1 MPDVTDRQGEWG
13 RERFGMSALIEIVDN
28 AVVSA
33 RQKLS
38 QIKSANSSI
47 SIGDMFEMQMLMN
60 QLAQFSEMA
69 TGVVSAAH
77 TSVISMARNV
87 KS

>member
-1 MPDVTDRQGEWG
+1 MARSGPKEAYS
-13 RERFGMSALIEIVDN
+13 MSALIEIIDN
-28 AVVSA
+28 AVISA
-33 RQKLS
+33 RVKLNE
-38 QIKSANSSI
+38 INSANSSI

-69 TGVVSAAH
+69 TGVVAASH
-77 TSVISMARNV
+77 QAIMSMARNV

>member
-1 MPDVTDRQGEWG
+1 MARLSDHTLRSA
-13 RERFGMSALIEIVDN
+13 FFMSALIVLVDE

-33 RQKLS
+33 KTKLQ
-38 QIKSANSSI
+38 QIQSAKSAI

-69 TGVVSAAH
+69 TGVAAAAH
-77 TSVISMARNV
+77 TAIMSMARNV